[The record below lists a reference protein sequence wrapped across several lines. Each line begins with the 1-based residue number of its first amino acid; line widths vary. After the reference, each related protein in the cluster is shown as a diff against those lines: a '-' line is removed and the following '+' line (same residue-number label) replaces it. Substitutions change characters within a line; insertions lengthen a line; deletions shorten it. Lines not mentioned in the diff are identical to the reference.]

1 MLRCIVLKITAG
13 ARFILNDMFFNVNPQ
28 VGFPIELDKPNMH
41 YALETNIDCDK
52 TPCVVMGFDGTWLD
66 GNGNTIRYTG

>member
-1 MLRCIVLKITAG
+1 
-13 ARFILNDMFFNVNPQ
+13 MFFNVNPQ